1 VTFSSDINTIV
12 TMTGRFG
19 VAADQWLFD
28 GKAGWAGAEVQFSAR
43 NTAGPDSFSLDDWR
57 NGWTA
62 GLALE

>member
-1 VTFSSDINTIV
+1 
-12 TMTGRFG
+12 MTGRFG